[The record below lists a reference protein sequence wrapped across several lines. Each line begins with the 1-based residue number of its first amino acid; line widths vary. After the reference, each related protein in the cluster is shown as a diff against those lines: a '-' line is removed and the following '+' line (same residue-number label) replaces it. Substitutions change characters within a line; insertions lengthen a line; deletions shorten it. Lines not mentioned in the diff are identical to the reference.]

1 MHAITAECECRCDSL
16 ALSCH
21 IHLRQLLVVE
31 LVKGQL
37 DRADGVEQVAVALQ
51 TIPGGDACALRTDT
65 KVGAY
70 PHCSAD
76 GLVAGS
82 ALVGVSILTAEQ
94 IGVDGQRTG
103 RQSQQ
108 EYLLGQLEVVLDWI
122 TLEPRCVL
130 QSAPPLVC

>member
-1 MHAITAECECRCDSL
+1 MCAIATVCECFCDPL

-51 TIPGGDACALRTDT
+51 TGLGGDGRALCTDELPLLQPAHILAGS
-65 KVGAY
+65 VGAY

-94 IGVDGQRTG
+94 IGVDGQSTG
-103 RQSQQ
+103 
-108 EYLLGQLEVVLDWI
+108 
-122 TLEPRCVL
+122 
-130 QSAPPLVC
+130 